1 MAFLLP
7 LQAPIALRADAPA
20 ALIEGSAALRC
31 EAIGGPVGWSGGECE
46 VAAACAPANCT
57 SGTTPVEVDSD
68 YALGTGVDGHP
79 NCCQRACIVRCVSAA
94 ERADLLALLHGT
106 QDSRNATVLAAAA
119 PRREADETVSIH
131 GTAPIDSTA
140 CETWCLTEYH
150 HEAGV
155 RIAVPW
161 MDTMCTDAACT
172 GCSECA
178 SDASPPPAAAAT
190 TATTLREGGP
200 PSSPPLPTTSTGGY
214 PSPPSPPPTS
224 TPSPTIDW
232 QSKFEFDIGPF
243 DCRAHLAKV
252 ESEVKAKTKTE
263 DDCKAEGKLWAV
275 GIEWTDKLHYPDCD
289 FPADLATRTAPN
301 GIDSCDGLVKATA
314 AVCAEIEVECPKT
327 VNGRKEWVSS
337 SWSWNSSSIFGG
349 GGGSGGGDVGGGG
362 VVGSGVGGVHIG
374 SGGVAASGGSGAG
387 FSGGGGGGGVVGG
400 SIPEYKSSSPRQLL
414 HTSPQ
419 DCDCCNA
426 TMTEVEAYCT
436 AQKVKGIDGDLDL
449 SKYECAEEGCCYEGC
464 ERVLNQLKTNST
476 CCEPCM
482 CLPVCDCAPP
492 PPPPPACDVVDEAAC
507 AATVKR
513 LRKLC
518 YTLPFGWG
526 AGPKGTSDAF
536 GCEGAGYAWCPSGN
550 HCEHPLFDSECALA
564 TESANASLHRAIDL
578 VCDDPAQAAALA
590 ARRAA
595 EAAAEHGG
603 CIGCAANASEQEA
616 GYATYKAGQEAAT
629 AAAAAIAAA
638 ASANATT
645 TGRLPRD
652 ICRRVL
658 MGFVEQHNKPGLC
671 AELENALKEGADCSL
686 ECPVC
691 APPPVGPWLGKA
703 PPPPAAPAPT
713 GCGGVGD
720 DPCSPSPPPALLS
733 DLLGIAFE

>member
-1 MAFLLP
+1 M
-7 LQAPIALRADAPA
+7 
-20 ALIEGSAALRC
+20 
-31 EAIGGPVGWSGGECE
+31 
-46 VAAACAPANCT
+46 
-57 SGTTPVEVDSD
+57 
-68 YALGTGVDGHP
+68 
-79 NCCQRACIVRCVSAA
+79 
-94 ERADLLALLHGT
+94 
-106 QDSRNATVLAAAA
+106 
-119 PRREADETVSIH
+119 
-131 GTAPIDSTA
+131 
-140 CETWCLTEYH
+140 
-150 HEAGV
+150 
-155 RIAVPW
+155 
-161 MDTMCTDAACT
+161 
-172 GCSECA
+172 
-178 SDASPPPAAAAT
+178 
-190 TATTLREGGP
+190 
-200 PSSPPLPTTSTGGY
+200 
-214 PSPPSPPPTS
+214 
-224 TPSPTIDW
+224 
-232 QSKFEFDIGPF
+232 
-243 DCRAHLAKV
+243 AKV

-301 GIDSCDGLVKATA
+301 GIDSCEGLVKATA

-374 SGGVAASGGSGAG
+374 GGGVAASGGSGAG
-387 FSGGGGGGGVVGG
+387 FSGGGGGGVVVGG

-526 AGPKGTSDAF
+526 AGPKGKSDAF

-616 GYATYKAGQEAAT
+616 GYATYTAGQEAAT

-671 AELENALKEGADCSL
+671 AELESALKQGADCSL